1 MENANERDDI
11 LFEQLKKAK
20 RRKRRRILITVVI
33 LLLVLLAGGAAAV
46 IYLRARVNSKF
57 SATTAEVKSF
67 QAITGQI
74 SANASGSGS
83 LSYTDFEEVGIPS
96 AVTVDEILVSAG
108 DTLTAGDVIAR
119 VDTNSVMS
127 ALADVQTQLEEL
139 DDQISEA
146 KKDSVS
152 SYINASVSGRVKRVY
167 AQAGDRVMDV
177 MMEHGALAILSLDGL
192 MTVTIEADLEENQ
205 SVTVQSG
212 GVSYPGTVESSI
224 SGKTVVNLTDN
235 GPEYQA
241 EAAVLDE
248 SGRVLG
254 TGTLDI
260 RNPLAITGY
269 AGTISWVT
277 AQENSQVYS
286 GGYLFSL
293 TDTGYTVNYDTLLR
307 SRSQTEQTMAT
318 LLQLLQDGCAT
329 APIDGIVTEIT
340 GLTSDTMVY
349 SDDGTELILATM
361 APDKQLTVS
370 VAVDET
376 DILSLELGQSAQ
388 ITVSSIGDQ
397 VYSGTVTE
405 ISKIGTSMSGVTQY
419 TAVVTLDRDP
429 QMLSGMTASVDIQKQ
444 QVEGVVLIPTDALH
458 QTRNSAYV
466 YTSYDEQ
473 TKEYGGMVEVVAGTS
488 NSSYVE
494 IVSGLNPGDTVYYT
508 EKASTSNSFMM
519 PMGDIMGGS
528 SGGFS
533 GSGFGSSD
541 NIFTRQ
547 LLWLCRYITQVKFIF
562 LDLQYS
568 R

>member
-46 IYLRARVNSKF
+46 FYLRARVNSKF

-119 VDTNSVMS
+119 VDTSSVMS

-152 SYINASVSGRVKRVY
+152 SYINTSVSGRVKRVY

-224 SGKTVVNLTDN
+224 SGKTVVSLTDN

-241 EAAVLDE
+241 EAAVLDA

-508 EKASTSNSFMM
+508 EKASTSSSFMM

-528 SGGFS
+528 SGGFGSSGGNRGGS
-533 GSGFGSSD
+533 GSGFPGS
-541 NIFTRQ
+541 NRPGMGG
-547 LLWLCRYITQVKFIF
+547 
-562 LDLQYS
+562 
-568 R
+568 

>member
-46 IYLRARVNSKF
+46 FYLRARVNSKF

-67 QAITGQI
+67 QALTGQI

-152 SYINASVSGRVKRVY
+152 SYINTSVSGRVKRVY

-329 APIDGIVTEIT
+329 APIDGIVTEVS

-458 QTRNSAYV
+458 QIRNSAYV

-508 EKASTSNSFMM
+508 EKASTTSSSFMM
-519 PMGDIMGGS
+519 PMGDMMGGS

-533 GSGFGSSD
+533 GSGFGSSGGFGGSGG
-541 NIFTRQ
+541 NRGGSGSGFPGSNRPGMGG
-547 LLWLCRYITQVKFIF
+547 
-562 LDLQYS
+562 
-568 R
+568 

>member
-20 RRKRRRILITVVI
+20 RRKRRRIIITVVV

-46 IYLRARVNSKF
+46 FYLRARVNSQF
-57 SATTAEVKSF
+57 SASTAEVKSF

-96 AVTVDEILVSAG
+96 GVTVDEILVSAG

-146 KKDSVS
+146 KKDSVN
-152 SYINASVSGRVKRVY
+152 SYISTSVSGRVKRVY
-167 AQAGDRVMDV
+167 AQAGDSVMDV

-192 MTVTIEADLEENQ
+192 MTVTIEADLEDNQ

-235 GPEYQA
+235 GPEYEA
-241 EAAVLDE
+241 EATVLDG
-248 SGRVLG
+248 SGKVLG
-254 TGTLDI
+254 TGTLKI

-293 TDTGYTVNYDTLLR
+293 TDTHYTVNYDTLLR

-329 APIDGIVTEIT
+329 APIDGIVTQVS

-405 ISKIGTSMSGVTQY
+405 ISKIGTTMSGVTQY

-444 QVEGVVLIPTDALH
+444 SVEGVVLIPTDALH
-458 QTRNSAYV
+458 QTRDSAYV

-494 IVSGLNPGDTVYYT
+494 IMSGLNPGDTVYYT
-508 EKASTSNSFMM
+508 EKASSGNSFMM
-519 PMGDIMGGS
+519 PMGNMMGGS
-528 SGGFS
+528 SSGFGGSGGFS
-533 GSGFGSSD
+533 GSTGSGGNRGGSGGGFPGSS
-541 NIFTRQ
+541 RPGMGG
-547 LLWLCRYITQVKFIF
+547 
-562 LDLQYS
+562 
-568 R
+568 